1 MTAPTHEEDHPIDP
15 VEAVTPL
22 IPLAIPLAGAVVMFL
37 LALAAVTMA

>member
-15 VEAVTPL
+15 VEAVTDK
-22 IPLAIPLAGAVVMFL
+22 IPLAIPLAGAIVMFL